1 MWSLRNVPIKPE
13 VSNFFTPQEL
23 NEMLKRTLIILQP
36 FIFLSLIKTAG
47 KELMKELSLDIIA
60 TEPTCY
66 CKVLMKTRNQ

>member
-1 MWSLRNVPIKPE
+1 
-13 VSNFFTPQEL
+13 
-23 NEMLKRTLIILQP
+23 MLKRTLIILQP